1 MVALGWDVAGEE
13 DAVAPGATRFAV
25 GGAGCADDWCS
36 SLAPCAVVA
45 DSVGVMPS
53 LAHDDRG
60 SGPAVVLIH
69 GHPFDRRMWAPQ
81 LDALA
86 DRLRVVAPDLPGYG
100 ESPPGPE
107 PVMTMRALADA
118 VLGLMDDRGI
128 DRATVAGLSMGGLVA
143 MELALAHPDRVAG
156 VVLAATTAAPV
167 DAAEA
172 QAREAQARTL
182 EREGTLPL
190 ALEMA
195 GRLFGPAARR
205 DPDLVGGVLTMML
218 HAQPAGAAAALRGR
232 ARRPDYAAL
241 LGGLQVPALVI
252 AGDHD
257 GFADETVVDQL
268 VSALPDPT
276 VERLPGVGHLPNLE
290 APDRFDA
297 ALLAF
302 VAAVGGATP

>member
-1 MVALGWDVAGEE
+1 
-13 DAVAPGATRFAV
+13 
-25 GGAGCADDWCS
+25 
-36 SLAPCAVVA
+36 
-45 DSVGVMPS
+45 MPS
-53 LAHDDRG
+53 LAYDDRG

-100 ESPPGPE
+100 QSPPGPE
-107 PVMTMRALADA
+107 AVMTMRALADA
-118 VLGLMDDRGI
+118 VLGLMDARGI
-128 DRATVAGLSMGGLVA
+128 ERATVAGLSMGGLVA
-143 MELALAHPDRVAG
+143 MELALAYPNRIAG

-167 DAAEA
+167 DPPEA

-195 GRLFGPAARR
+195 GKLFGPAARR
-205 DPDLVGGVLTMML
+205 DPDLVGDVLAMML

-232 ARRPDYAAL
+232 VRRPDYAAL
-241 LGGLQVPALVI
+241 LAGLQVPALVI

-257 GFADETVVDQL
+257 AFADETVVDQL

-302 VAAVGGATP
+302 VSSVGGATP